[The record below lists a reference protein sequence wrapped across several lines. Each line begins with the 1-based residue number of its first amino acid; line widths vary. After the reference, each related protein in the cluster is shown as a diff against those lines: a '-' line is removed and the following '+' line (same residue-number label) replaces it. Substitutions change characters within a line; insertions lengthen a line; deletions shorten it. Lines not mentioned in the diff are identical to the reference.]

1 MEIIVYWLVFGVIF
15 GALGAWIANEKHRDQ
30 GEGFILGF
38 LFCPLGVIIE
48 AVLPNPPQA
57 VLEPTPQPTAEE
69 LARQRELLEQQREQ
83 QRQEEAIRRQVQQLA
98 EQQRQEEHAQHDRQ
112 EAESRLSAGATGRTG
127 TRGESPAQRAT
138 TTPGAAAPPPVLRQ
152 HSRRDQD
159 HHRRDRW
166 GAGHRHI
173 VRCHPIAG
181 AQMRDAPS
189 HPRGDE

>member
-112 EAESRLSAGATGRTG
+112 EAESRLARERLAAQAHEENLLRREQQRLLARQRRHQFFASIPEETKIIIGVIGGVLATVILF
-127 TRGESPAQRAT
+127 
-138 TTPGAAAPPPVLRQ
+138 AAILSLVPK
-152 HSRRDQD
+152 
-159 HHRRDRW
+159 
-166 GAGHRHI
+166 
-173 VRCHPIAG
+173 
-181 AQMRDAPS
+181 
-189 HPRGDE
+189 